1 MASADDRVGKGAAW
15 LDQDSPGW
23 ERAIDLGALEI
34 MSCTDCILGQ
44 VYAHLT
50 YLEPLDD
57 AGIPTTTGYHIGRE
71 RMRVQN
77 LDPYDHGFTAS
88 GHQNRADVEAAWARA
103 IAHRLSNAIV

>member
-1 MASADDRVGKGAAW
+1 MRIPASIACPNCACALTGRRCDVCGW
-15 LDQDSPGW
+15 VSPR
-23 ERAIDLGALEI
+23 RA
-34 MSCTDCILGQ
+34 
-44 VYAHLT
+44 V
-50 YLEPLDD
+50 
-57 AGIPTTTGYHIGRE
+57 YHIGRE